1 MRRRHKRAIT
11 VAAAVIAGASL
22 LVARSFRARRPT
34 VFPTRGTV
42 RRVVDGDSFYLTNG
56 AGVRMLEIDAPE
68 MRGETAGLA
77 RKARQALHELIDW
90 KAIRLEQG
98 RRVRDKYGRFLAYV
112 FVERSGGS
120 GGPRDSGDD
129 EVREIFVN
137 AEIVRLGL
145 ARART
150 WGAACRRFEEILA
163 AEKEAREAMRGMW
176 AATSGEGP

>member
-1 MRRRHKRAIT
+1 MRRRRRKAVAV
-11 VAAAVIAGASL
+11 VAAIIAGVSL
-22 LVARSFRARRPT
+22 LVARSFRTRRPT

-56 AGVRMLEIDAPE
+56 ADVRMLEIDAPE
-68 MRGETAGLA
+68 MGGDTAEPA

-90 KAIRLEQG
+90 KAIRLEPG
-98 RRVRDKYGRFLAYV
+98 RRTRDKYGRFLAYV
-112 FVERSGGS
+112 FVVRSGGAGS
-120 GGPRDSGDD
+120 SRDSGDD

-150 WGAACRRFEEILA
+150 WGPACRRFDEILA
-163 AEKEAREAMRGMW
+163 AEQEARESRRGMW
-176 AATSGEGP
+176 AEGAE